1 MPREE
6 LGFTAAALR
15 SFDFL
20 VRDYGFRC
28 SKQSPS
34 LVRFDSTAVFIE
46 IFHGLKDYE
55 VGIHFGRVDD
65 NKRLSFGLYM
75 RRFCPEV
82 HRALGDRLAD
92 TVEQVETALH
102 GLAEALVTCGKPII
116 DGEAQMFEEMTEVRW
131 WDFCPEVLR
140 PPEEK

>member
-1 MPREE
+1 MRREE
-6 LGFTAAALR
+6 LGFTAAVLR
-15 SFDFL
+15 SFEFL

-28 SKQSPS
+28 SKQSPF
-34 LVRFDSTAVFIE
+34 LVRFESTAVFIE

-65 NKRLSFGLYM
+65 NKRFSFGLYM

-82 HRALGDRLAD
+82 HRALGDRIAG
-92 TVEQVETALH
+92 TFEKVEAALH
-102 GLAEALVTCGKPII
+102 GLAEALGTCGKPII
-116 DGEAQMFEEMTEVRW
+116 DGEAHILEEMAKVRW

-140 PPEEK
+140 RPEEK